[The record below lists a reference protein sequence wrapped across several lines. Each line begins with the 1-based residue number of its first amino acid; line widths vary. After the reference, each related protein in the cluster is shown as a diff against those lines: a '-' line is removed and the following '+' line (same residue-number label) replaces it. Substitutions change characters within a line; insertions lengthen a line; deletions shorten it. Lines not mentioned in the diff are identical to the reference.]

1 MKNIEEVAKKY
12 LFIKLAE
19 LKKQG
24 KKIDEKIRTDI
35 IQKIKKD
42 LSNSKT

>member
-1 MKNIEEVAKKY
+1 MKDKEEIIKKY

-24 KKIDEKIRTDI
+24 KKIDDKIEKDLIE
-35 IQKIKKD
+35 KIKKD
-42 LSNSKT
+42 LSKRKT

>member
-1 MKNIEEVAKKY
+1 MIDKEEIIKKY

-24 KKIDEKIRTDI
+24 KKIDDKIEKDLIE
-35 IQKIKKD
+35 KIKKD
-42 LSNSKT
+42 LSKPKT